1 MTYKQKKNRL
11 FSKATLYARKKWNNM
26 FEIIKERNELVLGEN
41 YKAITWTFIYI
52 QFNKPPL
59 LQNM

>member
-1 MTYKQKKNRL
+1 MSIQKTNKN
-11 FSKATLYARKKWNNM
+11 
-26 FEIIKERNELVLGEN
+26 EIIKERNELVLGEN

-52 QFNKPPL
+52 QFSKLPL